1 MIAGELICVIRLNK
15 KEKDEL
21 DDGRGIAEWI
31 VRRKLEGGINFF
43 FSFNNDRSSIIMQY
57 TIL

>member
-1 MIAGELICVIRLNK
+1 MKDKGMIAGELICVIRLNK

-21 DDGRGIAEWI
+21 DGRGVAEWI

-43 FSFNNDRSSIIMQY
+43 FF
-57 TIL
+57 L